1 MTEVSEKMPLMQG
14 DVVSEMGASIDG
26 PSITIRRG
34 EDTAQLIFFFSGT

>member
-14 DVVSEMGASIDG
+14 DIVSEMGA
-26 PSITIRRG
+26 SITIRRG